1 MKESNN
7 EPLIDC
13 DGIEQLLIKK
23 SLEELT
29 DEESR
34 LLQKHLRSCDRCRS
48 YQSALLKLKDSMQ
61 ICTEDKLAPH
71 PSIRETVI
79 ERMKSLKPQEAGF
92 LGRAYQSVMRL
103 FEYRIPLYQVLSGAV
118 LIALIFLA
126 VKQFSFTA
134 EQKTTE
140 LHNVAQV
147 ETSIPAQMRV
157 MDDLG
162 IIDQQKI
169 GQNVKD
175 DTTLTRFIVTTM

>member
-7 EPLIDC
+7 APDVNC
-13 DGIEQLLIKK
+13 DSIEQLLIKK
-23 SLEELT
+23 SLEELS
-29 DEESR
+29 DEENR
-34 LLQKHLRSCDRCRS
+34 LIQEHLRSCDQCRS
-48 YQSALLKLKDSMQ
+48 YQSALLRLKDSMQ
-61 ICTEDKLAPH
+61 ISAEDKLAPD

-79 ERMKSLKPQEAGF
+79 KRMKSLKPQEAGF
-92 LGRAYQSVMRL
+92 IGRAYQSVIHI
-103 FEYRIPLYQVLSGAV
+103 FEYRIPIYQVLSGAV

-134 EQKTTE
+134 EQKTTG
-140 LHNVAQV
+140 LRNVAQI

-175 DTTLTRFIVTTM
+175 DTTLTQFIVTTM

>member
-7 EPLIDC
+7 APDVNC
-13 DGIEQLLIKK
+13 DSIEQLLIKK

-29 DEESR
+29 DEENW
-34 LLQKHLRSCDRCRS
+34 LIQEHLRSCDVCRS
-48 YQSALLKLKDSMQ
+48 YQSALLRLKNSMQ
-61 ICTEDKLAPH
+61 INMEDKLVPH
-71 PSIRETVI
+71 PAIRRTLI
-79 ERMKSLKPQEAGF
+79 QRMRDLRPQEVGN
-92 LGRAYQSVMRL
+92 LKGAYKSIMRL
-103 FEYRIPLYQVLSGAV
+103 FEYRIPIYQVLSGAV

-134 EQKTTE
+134 EQKTTG
-140 LHNVAQV
+140 LRNVAQI

-175 DTTLTRFIVTTM
+175 DTTLTQFIVTTM

>member
-7 EPLIDC
+7 APDVNC

-23 SLEELT
+23 SLEKLT
-29 DEESR
+29 DQENR
-34 LLQKHLRSCDRCRS
+34 LIQEHLRSCDGCRN
-48 YQSALLKLKDSMQ
+48 YQSALLRLKNSMQ
-61 ICTEDKLAPH
+61 INMEDKLVPH
-71 PSIRETVI
+71 PAIRRTLI
-79 ERMKSLKPQEAGF
+79 QRMRDLRSQEIGNLKG
-92 LGRAYQSVMRL
+92 AYKSVMRL
-103 FEYRIPLYQVLSGAV
+103 FEYRIPVYQALSGAV
-118 LIALIFLA
+118 LVVLIFLA

-134 EQKTTE
+134 EQKTTG
-140 LHNVAQV
+140 LHKVAQV

>member
-7 EPLIDC
+7 APLVNC

-23 SLEELT
+23 SLEELS
-29 DEESR
+29 DEENW
-34 LLQKHLRSCDRCRS
+34 LIQEHLRSCDRCRS

-61 ICTEDKLAPH
+61 ISAEDKLAPDL
-71 PSIRETVI
+71 SIRETVI
-79 ERMKSLKPQEAGF
+79 KRMKSLKPQEVGF
-92 LGRAYQSVMRL
+92 LGRAYQSVMHI
-103 FEYRIPLYQVLSGAV
+103 FEYRIPVYQALSGAV
-118 LIALIFLA
+118 LIVLIFLA

-134 EQKTTE
+134 EQKTTG

-157 MDDLG
+157 MDDLS
-162 IIDQQKI
+162 ILKRQKI

>member
-7 EPLIDC
+7 APDVNC
-13 DGIEQLLIKK
+13 DGIEQLLIKR

-29 DEESR
+29 DQENR
-34 LLQKHLRSCDRCRS
+34 LIQEHLRDCDVCRS

-61 ICTEDKLAPH
+61 ISAKDKLAPD

-79 ERMKSLKPQEAGF
+79 KRMKSLKPQEAGF

-103 FEYRIPLYQVLSGAV
+103 FEYRIPVYQALSGAV
-118 LIALIFLA
+118 LVVLIFLA

-134 EQKTTE
+134 EQKTTR
-140 LHNVAQV
+140 LHNVAQI

>member
-7 EPLIDC
+7 APDVNC
-13 DGIEQLLIKK
+13 DGIEQLLIKR

-29 DEESR
+29 DQENR
-34 LLQKHLRSCDRCRS
+34 LIQEHLRDCDVCRS

-61 ICTEDKLAPH
+61 ISAKDKLAPD

-79 ERMKSLKPQEAGF
+79 KRMKSLKPQEAGF

-103 FEYRIPLYQVLSGAV
+103 FEYRIPVYQALSGAV
-118 LIALIFLA
+118 LVVLIFLA
-126 VKQFSFTA
+126 VKQFSFTPERKA
-134 EQKTTE
+134 TG

-147 ETSIPAQMRV
+147 ETSKPAQMRV
-157 MDDLG
+157 MDDLS
-162 IIDQQKI
+162 ILKQQKI